1 MVVLFLV
8 NYNIYYYNKIMTTDK
23 WVCIDEV
30 RGHLDGEII
39 RASLEANGIPV
50 QIFQESAGITYG
62 LTVGSLGLVK
72 IWVPE
77 KFEQEAREFLDSADR
92 GDLETLE

>member
-8 NYNIYYYNKIMTTDK
+8 NYYVYYYNKIMTSDK
-23 WVCIDEV
+23 WVCVDEV

-77 KFEQEAREFLDSADR
+77 EFEKEAREFLDSADR
-92 GDLETLE
+92 GDLETPE

>member
-1 MVVLFLV
+1 MLLLV
-8 NYNIYYYNKIMTTDK
+8 NYTKSHYNQGMAYTN
-23 WVCIDEV
+23 WVCVEEA
-30 RGHLDGEII
+30 RGHLEGEII

-50 QIFQESAGITYG
+50 QIFQESAGIVYG

-77 KFEQEAREFLDSADR
+77 EFEAQAKEILESADH
-92 GDLETLE
+92 GDYEATE